1 MIIFIYMLNFCKYKD
16 VLGKPKEGVHS
27 IRFMNI
33 SVIDV
38 LLTILL
44 AIFIKTYMFNETEMS
59 IILLGTF
66 IIGIIIHR
74 IFCVKTTI
82 DKLLFES
89 L

>member
-1 MIIFIYMLNFCKYKD
+1 MLNFCKYKD

-74 IFCVKTTI
+74 IFCVKTTV

>member
-1 MIIFIYMLNFCKYKD
+1 MLNFCKYKD
-16 VLGKPKEGVHS
+16 IFGKPKEGIHS

-38 LLTILL
+38 FLTILL
-44 AIFIKTYMFNETEMS
+44 AIFIKTYMFTETEMS
-59 IILLGTF
+59 IILLSAF
-66 IIGIIIHR
+66 IIGIILHK

-82 DKLLFES
+82 DKLLFET

>member
-1 MIIFIYMLNFCKYKD
+1 MLNFCKYKD

>member
-1 MIIFIYMLNFCKYKD
+1 MIIFIYMLNFCKYKNI
-16 VLGKPKEGVHS
+16 LGKPKQGIHS

-33 SVIDV
+33 AVVDV

-66 IIGIIIHR
+66 IIGIIIQR
-74 IFCVKTTI
+74 IFCV
-82 DKLLFES
+82 
-89 L
+89 

>member
-1 MIIFIYMLNFCKYKD
+1 MLNFCKYKD

-33 SVIDV
+33 SVVDV

-44 AIFIKTYMFNETEMS
+44 AISIKTYMFNETEMS